1 MSDNMQ
7 RSGRGGNV
15 LGASRRGSRGRGRG
29 STSRSQRPV
38 LPVSSSGRVST
49 DNPAIIDWLARSSSS
64 SQVTSDTCSQRSVC
78 TSDTTV
84 SWHGPGASPLKS
96 RVLYL
101 PLSFAVPSP
110 SEVSHAVGSAPLY
123 SEEELTE
130 GGQERG
136 ETSASSAARR
146 RSTGEESGSV
156 AGLETGLSPD
166 PHAAEGASSEAE
178 TLLDDEEVDRTW
190 QPRRHQAISSASSGE
205 EGASLAASKTVG
217 GLPRRQQGRS
227 SVSGGKRPR
236 SRAPAPLQPTTTA
249 SSGAGAHGG
258 SSSQPVRSSGGKVSY
273 SVVWQFFVK
282 PPKEVNVA
290 VCRLCGQKVKR
301 GQGAHVGTTALRQHM
316 QRRHLVAWENRDKD
330 TAVLPAPAPAPSPAP
345 LLAPSPD
352 VNRPLSASQGSKH
365 LC

>member
-49 DNPAIIDWLARSSSS
+49 DNPAVIDWLARSSSS
-64 SQVTSDTCSQRSVC
+64 SQVTSDTYSQRSVG

-101 PLSFAVPSP
+101 PLSFGVPSP
-110 SEVSHAVGSAPLY
+110 SEVVSHAVGSAPLY

-166 PHAAEGASSEAE
+166 P
-178 TLLDDEEVDRTW
+178 
-190 QPRRHQAISSASSGE
+190 
-205 EGASLAASKTVG
+205 
-217 GLPRRQQGRS
+217 
-227 SVSGGKRPR
+227 
-236 SRAPAPLQPTTTA
+236 
-249 SSGAGAHGG
+249 
-258 SSSQPVRSSGGKVSY
+258 
-273 SVVWQFFVK
+273 
-282 PPKEVNVA
+282 
-290 VCRLCGQKVKR
+290 
-301 GQGAHVGTTALRQHM
+301 
-316 QRRHLVAWENRDKD
+316 
-330 TAVLPAPAPAPSPAP
+330 
-345 LLAPSPD
+345 
-352 VNRPLSASQGSKH
+352 
-365 LC
+365 